1 MHRLRSDGL
10 KEPDATAAHR
20 IFEQLSEAI
29 INGELAA
36 GTKVQEIALAV
47 RFGVSRAP
55 LREALRR
62 LEERKLLTRAPRL
75 SARVTTLTPAR
86 IAELFAIREVLEG
99 VAAREAAMKMRPA
112 DVDHLRDLLRQ
123 HEAALQEGEDDVYRQ
138 GTADDDFHFFI
149 IKCSNNEMLHQ
160 ILCNEYYNLIRLAR
174 RQHSRVP
181 GRARRALLEHHQLV
195 EALAERD
202 GPFAEIL
209 MRRHIAAA
217 LHGILGTIATQKK
230 PQHDHS

>member
-1 MHRLRSDGL
+1 MPKSGL
-10 KEPDATAAHR
+10 GDLQESDATVAHR

-36 GTKVQEIALAV
+36 GAKVQEIALAAH
-47 RFGVSRAP
+47 FGVSRAP

-62 LEERKLLTRAPRL
+62 LEERKLLTRTPRL
-75 SARVTTLTPAR
+75 TARVTMLTPAR

-99 VAAREAAMKMRPA
+99 VAAREAASKIQPA
-112 DVDHLRDLLRQ
+112 DIDHLRDLLRQ

-138 GTADDDFHFFI
+138 GTADEDFHFFI
-149 IKCSNNEMLHQ
+149 IKCSGNEMLRQ

-195 EALAERD
+195 DALAERD

-217 LHGILGTIATQKK
+217 LRGILGTIATQKK
-230 PQHDHS
+230 PHHDYS